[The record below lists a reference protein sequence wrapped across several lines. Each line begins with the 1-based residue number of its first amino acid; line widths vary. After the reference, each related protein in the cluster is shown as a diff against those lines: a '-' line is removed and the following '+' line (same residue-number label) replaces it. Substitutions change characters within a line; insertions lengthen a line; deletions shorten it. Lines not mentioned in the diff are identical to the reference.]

1 MLFFSILYACFLID
15 FIRTKRQSITGH
27 KVEWQCSDGIWIDGY
42 LFIRLKV
49 DTLKEVFDVCLQ
61 CAWPR
66 FKSDVRLTIKL
77 MKLGKVFVGTFMKRL
92 VYKSPVAIFVSNI
105 ISSNH
110 SNVPFIILWQA
121 VSANDSKGI
130 NLVRFLQID
139 CKVFCKEILNAIL
152 VNIWV
157 SFKQ

>member
-1 MLFFSILYACFLID
+1 
-15 FIRTKRQSITGH
+15 
-27 KVEWQCSDGIWIDGY
+27 
-42 LFIRLKV
+42 
-49 DTLKEVFDVCLQ
+49 
-61 CAWPR
+61 
-66 FKSDVRLTIKL
+66 

-110 SNVPFIILWQA
+110 SNVPLIILWQA

-139 CKVFCKEILNAIL
+139 CKVFCKEILDAIL